1 MQSRLGGGRAM
12 HRDRAEVCSS
22 ATRPTCGARR
32 DRVTER
38 RQGPAVPDR
47 RRAGAGPAGRNGR
60 LWLEREGRYDESSFE
75 GRDSKGGARPGCLCK
90 CPLSRTL
97 LALSAACGAGGH
109 VRPQRPAWVE
119 NRRAAARSERCT
131 VCAIDGL
138 PGTTTPRRAT
148 ATPGAACASS
158 LPDVTVARMAAA
170 LAARD

>member
-1 MQSRLGGGRAM
+1 M

-22 ATRPTCGARR
+22 ATRPTCRARR

-38 RQGPAVPDR
+38 RQGPAVPGR
-47 RRAGAGPAGRNGR
+47 RRASAGPAGRNGR
-60 LWLEREGRYDESSFE
+60 LWLEREGRHDESSFE
-75 GRDSKGGARPGCLCK
+75 GRDCKGGARPVCLCK
-90 CPLSRTL
+90 CPVCLTL

-119 NRRAAARSERCT
+119 NRRAAAARSERCT
-131 VCAIDGL
+131 VCTIDGL

-148 ATPGAACASS
+148 ATPGAGSAACASS

-170 LAARD
+170 LAARDR